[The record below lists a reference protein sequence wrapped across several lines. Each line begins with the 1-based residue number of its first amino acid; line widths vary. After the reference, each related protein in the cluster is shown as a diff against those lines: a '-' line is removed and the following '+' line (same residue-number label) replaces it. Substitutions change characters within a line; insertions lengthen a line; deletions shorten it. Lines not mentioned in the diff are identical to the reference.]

1 MTTGPLGKPSS
12 WVRGFILGYGLFLAL
27 VTGLN
32 RLGSDRWWLG
42 AFNLYLPQ
50 ILWLVPVILLCP
62 FALKFTRRWTWVL
75 VLYGLWVGGPI
86 MGFHWAFRAPP
97 AAAPAGR
104 TVRVMTCN
112 IKYGRRDLAALIGDL
127 ERHRPDVV
135 LLQDVEYTMKGPLG
149 AFFRDWQVRSYGQY
163 VIASRWPLGRLEA
176 CSPRIPM
183 EHEFAVRTRMQFGT
197 NSVALYNVHLLTPRE
212 GLNAL
217 RVARKHPER
226 LDESIQDLQ
235 ENVERR
241 LLQAGQLADL
251 VRQERGAIILAGDLN
266 SPDGAL
272 ACRALGEA
280 QMHNAFN
287 QGGRGYGF
295 TYGHLLLSGRLPWLP
310 RASWM
315 RIDHILLSPGLR
327 SERTWTGNGEAS
339 DHRPVLADIL
349 VPAP

>member
-1 MTTGPLGKPSS
+1 MTTGPLGKPFS
-12 WVRGFILGYGLFLAL
+12 WVRGLILGYGLFLAL

-50 ILWLVPVILLCP
+50 VLWLVPVILLCP
-62 FALKFTRRWTWVL
+62 FTLKYARRWTWVL
-75 VLYGLWVGGPI
+75 VLYGLWIGGPI
-86 MGFHWAFRAPP
+86 MGFHWAFGPRQATH
-97 AAAPAGR
+97 PAGQIL
-104 TVRVMTCN
+104 RVMTCN

-135 LLQDVEYTMKGPLG
+135 FLQDVEYTMKGPLG
-149 AFFRDWQVRSYGQY
+149 TYLRGWHVGAHGQY
-163 VIASRWPLGRLEA
+163 VIASRWPLGRPEPCPLSNPAEQA
-176 CSPRIPM
+176 
-183 EHEFAVRTRMQFGT
+183 FALRTRMQFGAT
-197 NSVALYNVHLLTPRE
+197 SIALYNVHLLTPRE

-280 QMHNAFN
+280 QLHNAFN

-295 TYGHLLLSGRLPWLP
+295 TYGHFLLRGRLPWLP
-310 RASWM
+310 MTSWM

-327 SERTWTGNGEAS
+327 SERCWTGNGEAS